1 MKGWLEKA
9 SSIGR
14 KSPDQV
20 QPVYSGAEADRRQWL
35 KIEKILM
42 HNPLHE
48 AAPLQDAGW
57 TGFREELFGANR
69 EIEAMAAAV

>member
-1 MKGWLEKA
+1 MKRWLEKA

-42 HNPLHE
+42 HKPLHE
-48 AAPLQDAGW
+48 AAPRWQV
-57 TGFREELFGANR
+57 EEMMNTLDEGPENS
-69 EIEAMAAAV
+69 

>member
-1 MKGWLEKA
+1 MKRWLEKA

-20 QPVYSGAEADRRQWL
+20 QPVYSGAEADRRRWL

-42 HNPLHE
+42 HKLLHE
-48 AAPLQDAGW
+48 AASRWQV
-57 TGFREELFGANR
+57 EEMMSTLDEGPENS
-69 EIEAMAAAV
+69 